1 MQHQW
6 HVQEGNNGVLY
17 AYAKSPTGSLHRFIM
32 NCQRYNGILID
43 HVSRN
48 GLDCRKE
55 NLRRSNT
62 TLNSMNAVKRK
73 GPTNILLSGGFLG
86 FRSEEMDI
94 AEFDGR
100 TRKTPGILRL

>member
-1 MQHQW
+1 MPLLTEKDLFVIQHPPAEGIGMIPLTHGFHAIVDADDYERVMQHQW

-32 NCQRYNGILID
+32 KTAQRYNGILID

-55 NLRRSNT
+55 NLRRSN
-62 TLNSMNAVKRK
+62 RH
-73 GPTNILLSGGFLG
+73 
-86 FRSEEMDI
+86 
-94 AEFDGR
+94 
-100 TRKTPGILRL
+100 